1 MVASRLYAKVDVE
14 VPQDRAISW
23 TTGGYLMFRPHI
35 IQSLRE
41 LTVRNGLIDHKSEVY
56 NRERK
61 SDAGSVDAY
70 VQHVVE
76 HVPQDQLSSFAYA
89 DLKQERGLRMAD

>member
-1 MVASRLYAKVDVE
+1 MVVSRLYAKVDVE
-14 VPQDRAISW
+14 IPQDRAVSW

-41 LTVRNGLIDHKSEVY
+41 LTVRNGIIDFKSEVY
-56 NRERK
+56 SQRRK

-70 VQHVVE
+70 VRHVAE
-76 HVPQDQLSSFAYA
+76 NVPQDQLASFA
-89 DLKQERGLRMAD
+89 